1 MMPFYKNG
9 VDSHSAVTY
18 DRFVRS
24 LRKEDMRMQ
33 RSPIKRMFTTI
44 AALGMLTAM
53 MVVMSAPNY
62 MTWPPTKPPTSP
74 SVSSS
79 AR

>member
-1 MMPFYKNG
+1 
-9 VDSHSAVTY
+9 
-18 DRFVRS
+18 
-24 LRKEDMRMQ
+24 MQ